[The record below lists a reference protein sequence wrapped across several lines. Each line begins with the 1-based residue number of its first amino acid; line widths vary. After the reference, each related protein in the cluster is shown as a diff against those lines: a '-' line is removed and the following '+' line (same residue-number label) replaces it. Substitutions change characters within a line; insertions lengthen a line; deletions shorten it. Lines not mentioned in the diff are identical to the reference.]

1 MSNRAQ
7 TFYSLLDS
15 YSYEFPLDTV
25 TGAGGAWSI
34 RKLSSTYTGN
44 CIKIRRDKDNTE
56 LDIGF
61 VNNFV
66 DKSSI
71 ESFVGAT
78 GAGYVTTWYDQTG
91 NNRNFTQTAAAQQ
104 PTVASAGAVL
114 VESGIPY
121 LQLTTSKY
129 MDNSW
134 SKANWTKATFSI
146 FFATS
151 TVQSKNDNLLY
162 LGNYY
167 SYSPN
172 WHWTGLQGTYAA
184 GTYGCS
190 EYDGTEGNTRTA
202 ISSGVRH
209 IMSAIR
215 SATLYTVTKNMETG
229 ATLSS
234 LRSPNINSA
243 ATWRLNRTQSNSD
256 GADNHKINEII
267 IYNSDQTALRDSLV
281 NNMNKYLNVY

>member
-7 TFYSLLDS
+7 TFYSLLNT
-15 YSYEFPLDTV
+15 YEFPLDTV

-44 CIKIRRDKDNTE
+44 CIKIRRDQDNAE

-66 DKSSI
+66 DKESI
-71 ESFVGAT
+71 VSFVGAT

-91 NNRNFTQTAAAQQ
+91 NNRNFTQTAATQQ
-104 PTVASAGAVL
+104 PTIASAGAVL

-134 SKANWTKATFSI
+134 SKANWTGATAFSI
-146 FFATS
+146 FYADS
-151 TVQSKNDNLLY
+151 VVPSLNGNLLY
-162 LGNYY
+162 LGNYG

-172 WHWTGLQGTYAA
+172 WHWTGIQGTTAT

-190 EYDGTEGNTRTA
+190 EYDGAATDTRTA
-202 ISSGVRH
+202 ITSGTRH
-209 IMSAIR
+209 VMSAIR

-229 ATLSS
+229 ATQSG

-243 ATWRLNRTQSNSD
+243 ATWRLNRNQTNSA
-256 GADNHKINEII
+256 GADAHKINEII
-267 IYNSDQTALRDSLV
+267 IYNSDQTALRNYLV